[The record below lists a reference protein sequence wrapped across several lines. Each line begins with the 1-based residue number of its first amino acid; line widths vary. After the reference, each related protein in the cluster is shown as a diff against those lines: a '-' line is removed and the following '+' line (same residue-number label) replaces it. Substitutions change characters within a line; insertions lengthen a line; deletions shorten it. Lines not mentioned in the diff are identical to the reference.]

1 MRFDAML
8 RLEHSCWVA
17 VDSSSAAIGGIKI
30 CLFLPLNGFMYA
42 FDGGFRC
49 HHVLARGSLGACL
62 ECQPRSS
69 LSFSHF
75 KIMGFSVVSFLKE
88 RLRRILILF
97 IINYNKNFILLK
109 FDLE

>member
-1 MRFDAML
+1 M
-8 RLEHSCWVA
+8 
-17 VDSSSAAIGGIKI
+17 GI
-30 CLFLPLNGFMYA
+30 
-42 FDGGFRC
+42 C

-69 LSFSHF
+69 LCLSYF
-75 KIMGFSVVSFLKE
+75 KSMGFPVVSFLKE

-97 IINYNKNFILLK
+97 IINYIKIFILLK